1 MGSLSFSPVISFD
14 DITKKFPI
22 RKGFK
27 VQYVHAVRN
36 VSLDIYQGEIISIVG
51 ESGCGKTTLLRL
63 LARIYLED
71 NGEIVFEGKSIP
83 KRFSR
88 KEELEFRRKVQM
100 IFQDPFSSLNP
111 VKKIYQILKRPLE
124 LQKFDNVEKRIYEA
138 LEEVEL
144 TPPDNFINKYPYELS
159 GGQRQRVVIARAI
172 ITKPSVIL
180 ADEPTSML
188 DVSIRAGIMKL
199 MLKIRDDFNTTY
211 LHVTHDLAAARY
223 ISDRIA
229 VMYAGML
236 LEVGLSDEVVLNPL
250 HPYTKLLRKAAPDPD
265 KLVSEKL
272 GNTGE
277 VPI

>member
-1 MGSLSFSPVISFD
+1 LSFSPVISFD